1 VGTLTSGLMVAAVLH
16 PANWLACLQA
26 WASFFCAWISTFSPA
41 ALLPV
46 IRESLDLTTF
56 DIGNAG
62 IAALCGAIAGIVL
75 SVQFCGFL
83 EHLALFYT
91 NL

>member
-1 VGTLTSGLMVAAVLH
+1 
-16 PANWLACLQA
+16 LQA

-46 IRESLDLTTF
+46 IREDLNLTTF

-62 IAALCGAIAGIVL
+62 IAALVGAIAGDL
-75 SVQFCGFL
+75 PFRCMMFS
-83 EHLALFYT
+83 ALQ
-91 NL
+91 